1 MSLLAS
7 QWGYLGLRVGGWTVG
22 GCMCIIECRYA
33 LHGRSWMQ
41 CQMCMICYHHAIIH
55 GISSYQFLM
64 FGVATITHL
73 GEVVVRYQGALPM
86 AKHLKLWGHQLAIAS
101 CVIVHA
107 AGATAAFAKASA
119 APPEMSPANDSRPQ
133 HWVEVAKSGDCWMLC
148 KDGGWVAGIGA
159 CHVMG
164 WPT

>member
-1 MSLLAS
+1 MP
-7 QWGYLGLRVGGWTVG
+7 GH
-22 GCMCIIECRYA
+22 ECSAR
-33 LHGRSWMQ
+33 
-41 CQMCMICYHHAIIH
+41 CVCYAIIIGYH
-55 GISSYQFLM
+55 PWYQLLPVSKM
-64 FGVATITHL
+64 LRVATITHL
-73 GEVVVRYQGALPM
+73 GEVVVRYQGALPK
-86 AKHLKLWGHQLAIAS
+86 AKHSKVVGAKAS
-101 CVIVHA
+101 HCFLCYSSCSLVPLLPI
-107 AGATAAFAKASA
+107 AKASA